1 MPTPLFPYTWQ
12 YNNQPI
18 EVLAED
24 VANIFIANN
33 ISVLPY
39 KVYTALLSQTG
50 TDDPIVTIMQNT
62 LGTNVTWTRTNTG
75 VYLGTC
81 TGQLIANKTVIFTQA
96 NTSLIGLI
104 YPSLNNLPDDVTI
117 ETGFYDNTNPSFP
130 LYSDDI
136 LANTFVEIRVY
147 N

>member
-18 EVLAED
+18 EVLAEE
-24 VANIFIANN
+24 VANIFVTNN

-39 KVYTALLSQTG
+39 KVYSALLSQNG
-50 TDDPIVTIMQNT
+50 TSDPVATIMQNT
-62 LGTNVTWTRTNTG
+62 LGANIVWTRTSTG

-81 TGQLIANKTVIFTQA
+81 TGQLTVDKTVIFTQA

-104 YPSLNNLPDDVTI
+104 YPSINTPGDDVTI
-117 ETGFYDNTNPSFP
+117 ETGFYDNTNPNFP